1 MLIRVRGYHDGIK
14 AYLEKGQKQGREME
28 RDEMD
33 ERVILAGDLDLTN
46 DIIQSI
52 DTDAE
57 RYLNVTLS
65 FKEDEVDREL
75 LGEIVREFEAFAF
88 AAYRRDEYN
97 FYAEAHVPRIKSYA
111 DRKTGE
117 PVERKVHVHVVIPE
131 MNLVTGRRLD
141 AFGKVDLNERYLEAF
156 QEHINAKY
164 GLASPKDNR
173 RVQFTDASEM
183 ISRYKGDVFEGANRE
198 LKASILEAVMMR
210 DVTRYDRFRALL
222 TEYGETRTRNAGR
235 ESEYENIK
243 PAGAPKGVNLKEF
256 VFSREFIELDA
267 TAKREVLESN
277 AHAQYVEPGVS
288 RDTPQIYL
296 NVLDAWHDTHARE
309 IKYLN
314 SGSSFYKTY
323 QAASPAEQRR
333 ILEHR
338 EQRFYE
344 AAGGL
349 NEHTR
354 RTDDRSGNWRD
365 WLRMGAAGAGGRARE
380 RGAGREPERAGQ
392 SQKWWSELERAHRE
406 ITGRWRAGADHD
418 FDARFDRPGAPSE
431 SGDGLHGVPG
441 RGVDGDATRRQ
452 VLLPADAL
460 LELGNQ
466 QAERIDALRWSGD
479 REREGREQLGI
490 LVPRARWRE
499 GADRDFD
506 HGGGYGDGP
515 ARWQQPGAST
525 TRPRWRQGAD
535 RDFEPGGSYG
545 EREGR
550 WQWSGEPD
558 TVDRSAG
565 EPEWKTMV
573 DRMFVAWDQADE
585 AGRKRLAR
593 TGAEKFKRA
602 GGPFG
607 AREPFGLSGG
617 RLPAGFGPREEIR
630 SLADVQS
637 FDAIE
642 SLPFESQAEI
652 RATDTPPPA
661 DAAAAGLNARARAS
675 TGRVADT
682 VRDQLARDLSESR
695 SARRGRERDEFAE
708 IRSTLDAGRLLAAL
722 AHSHGLIVEKYSI
735 GKGADGGDRIR
746 AGSRNLNVS
755 DFLTKEMNLSWEEA
769 AQLLRETY
777 RAQTGHDP
785 EHAPRQSP
793 ERDLW
798 SEFQQWRSAYRDEL
812 RHAWDAQAAH
822 ESERRKTIKS
832 AFYSARSAL
841 VERPDRMDLSGAQR
855 REQLS
860 AARVTRLE
868 AEAAL
873 RVQIAKERDALKV
886 ATSRP
891 LTEQYRDFLQERAQD
906 GDERALRELRRMQQ
920 IRLWTKRAD
929 DERAVAFSASSG
941 VKQPGAQ
948 VRNEIIYVGPSITYE
963 VLASGEVDYRKDGAA
978 FLVDEGRT
986 LRLWDRERE
995 AIEIALRFA
1004 QQKFGGTLSLSG
1016 PEDFQAAAARVAA
1029 DTRMRI
1035 VFEQPELESIRQV
1048 RLAELDA
1055 EAIERRSAQ
1064 REREAWER
1072 DELRDAVRNP
1082 RPPAPDDTINPD
1094 PDAIPPADPD
1104 TPDIDR

>member
-52 DTDAE
+52 DADAE

-65 FKEDEVDREL
+65 FKEDEVNHEL

-117 PVERKVHVHVVIPE
+117 PVERKVHVHIVIPE

-141 AFGKVDLNERYLEAF
+141 PFGKVDHNERYLEAF

-198 LKASILEAVMMR
+198 LKASILEAMMTR
-210 DVTRYDRFRALL
+210 EVKRYDDFRALL

-235 ESEYENIK
+235 KSEYENVK
-243 PAGAPKGVNLKEF
+243 PAGAAKGVNLKEF

-267 TAKREVLESN
+267 TAKREALESN
-277 AHAQYVEPGVS
+277 VHAQYVEPGVP
-288 RDTPQIYL
+288 RDTPLVYL
-296 NVLDAWHDTHARE
+296 DALGAWHDTRARA

-323 QAASPAEQRR
+323 QAASPLEQRR

-338 EQRFYE
+338 EQRFYD
-344 AAGGL
+344 ATGGL
-349 NEHTR
+349 NERTR
-354 RTDDRSGNWRD
+354 ERTQQRHDRSGNWRD
-365 WLRMGAAGAGGRARE
+365 WSRLGAAGAGGRAGERARE

-392 SQKWWSELERAHRE
+392 SQQWWNELERAHRE
-406 ITGRWRAGADHD
+406 FTGRWRAGADHD
-418 FDARFDRPGAPSE
+418 LDARFDRSRAPSQ
-431 SGDGLHGVPG
+431 SAHRVHGMSG
-441 RGVDGDATRRQ
+441 RGVDGDAARRQ
-452 VLLPADAL
+452 VLLPPDAL

-466 QAERIDALRWSGD
+466 QAERTDALRWSGD
-479 REREGREQLGI
+479 RERAGRGQLETS
-490 LVPRARWRE
+490 VPRLRWRE
-499 GADRDFD
+499 GADRN
-506 HGGGYGDGP
+506 
-515 ARWQQPGAST
+515 
-525 TRPRWRQGAD
+525 
-535 RDFEPGGSYG
+535 FERGGSYD
-545 EREGR
+545 ERKGR
-550 WQWSGEPD
+550 WQSFGARD
-558 TVDRSAG
+558 AVDGSDG
-565 EPEWKTMV
+565 EPEWKVMV
-573 DRMFVAWDQADE
+573 DRMFAAWDQADE
-585 AGRKRLAR
+585 AGRTRLTR
-593 TGAEKFKRA
+593 TGAGKFMRA

-607 AREPFGLSGG
+607 SREPFGLTGG

-642 SLPFESQAEI
+642 SLPFEI
-652 RATDTPPPA
+652 RPTDTPPTT
-661 DAAAAGLNARARAS
+661 DAASVDFNASARAS
-675 TGRVADT
+675 TGRAADT
-682 VRDQLARDLSESR
+682 VRDQFARDLSEAR
-695 SARRGRERDEFAE
+695 TARRARERDEFTE
-708 IRSTLDAGRLLAAL
+708 IRATLDAGRLLAVL
-722 AHSHGLIVEKYSI
+722 AHTHGLIVEKYSI
-735 GKGADGGDRIR
+735 GKGADGGDRIQ

-777 RAQTGHDP
+777 RAQTGRYP
-785 EHAPRQSP
+785 EHAPRRTP

-798 SEFQQWRSAYRDEL
+798 GEFQQWRSAYRNEL
-812 RHAWDAQAAH
+812 RRAWDAQADH
-822 ESERRKTIKS
+822 ESERRKAVKS
-832 AFYSARSAL
+832 EFYSSRSAL
-841 VERPDRMDLSGAQR
+841 IERPRMDLSGAQR

-860 AARVTRLE
+860 AARVARLE

-873 RVQIAKERDALKV
+873 RVQIAKERDALQGG
-886 ATSRP
+886 ASRP
-891 LTEQYRDFLQERAQD
+891 LTEQYRDFLQERAQE

-920 IRLWTKRAD
+920 IRLRTKHAD
-929 DERAVAFSASSG
+929 DERAVNFSTPSRA
-941 VKQPGAQ
+941 VKRPAAHD
-948 VRNEIIYVGPSITYE
+948 RNEIIYAGPSITYE
-963 VLASGEVDYRKDGAA
+963 VRASGEVDYRKDGVA

-986 LRLWDRERE
+986 LRLWDSERE
-995 AIEIALRFA
+995 AIEMALRFA
-1004 QQKFGGTLSLSG
+1004 QQKFGSTLSLSG
-1016 PEDFQAAAARVAA
+1016 PGDFQAAAARVAA

-1048 RLAELDA
+1048 RVAELDA
-1055 EAIERRSAQ
+1055 EALERRAAQ
-1064 REREAWER
+1064 RERETWER
-1072 DELRDAVRNP
+1072 DELRDAVRH
-1082 RPPAPDDTINPD
+1082 PPPPTPEHPSNPD
-1094 PDAIPPADPD
+1094 QDAGSPADPD
-1104 TPDIDR
+1104 APGNGPDIDR

>member
-14 AYLEKGQKQGREME
+14 DYLEKGQKQGREME

-117 PVERKVHVHVVIPE
+117 PVERKVHVHIVIPE

-141 AFGKVDLNERYLEAF
+141 PFGKVDHNERYLEAF

-198 LKASILEAVMMR
+198 LKASILEAVMTR
-210 DVTRYDRFRALL
+210 DVTRYDDFRALI
-222 TEYGETRTRNAGR
+222 TEYCETRTRNAGR
-235 ESEYENIK
+235 ESEYENVK
-243 PAGAPKGVNLKEF
+243 PAGASKGVNLKEF

-267 TAKREVLESN
+267 TAKRESLESN
-277 AHAQYVEPGVS
+277 VHAQYVEPGVS
-288 RDTPQIYL
+288 RDTRQIYL
-296 NVLDAWHDTHARE
+296 DALGAWHDTRARE

-323 QAASPAEQRR
+323 QAASSAEQRR

-338 EQRFYE
+338 EQRFYD
-344 AAGGL
+344 ATGGL
-349 NEHTR
+349 NERTR
-354 RTDDRSGNWRD
+354 QSHDRSGHWRD
-365 WLRMGAAGAGGRARE
+365 WRRIGAAGAGGRARE
-380 RGAGREPERAGQ
+380 RGTGREPERAGQ
-392 SQKWWSELERAHRE
+392 SQQWWNELERAHRE

-418 FDARFDRPGAPSE
+418 FDARFDRSGAPSQ
-431 SGDGLHGVPG
+431 SAHRVHGVSG
-441 RGVDGDATRRQ
+441 RGVDGDAARRQ
-452 VLLPADAL
+452 VLLPPDAL

-479 REREGREQLGI
+479 RERAGREQLGI
-490 LVPRARWRE
+490 SVPRLRWRE
-499 GADRDFD
+499 
-506 HGGGYGDGP
+506 
-515 ARWQQPGAST
+515 
-525 TRPRWRQGAD
+525 GAD
-535 RDFEPGGSYG
+535 RDFEPGGSYH
-545 EREGR
+545 EREDR
-550 WQWSGEPD
+550 WQWSGERD
-558 TVDRSAG
+558 AVDRSAG
-565 EPEWKTMV
+565 APEWKAMV

-585 AGRKRLAR
+585 AGRTRLAR
-593 TGAEKFKRA
+593 TGAEKFMRA

-607 AREPFGLSGG
+607 AREPFDLSGG

-642 SLPFESQAEI
+642 SLPFEV
-652 RATDTPPPA
+652 RPTDSPPTT
-661 DAAAAGLNARARAS
+661 DAASVDFNASARAS
-675 TGRVADT
+675 TGRAADT
-682 VRDQLARDLSESR
+682 VRDQFARDLSEAR
-695 SARRGRERDEFAE
+695 TARRARERDEFTE
-708 IRSTLDAGRLLAAL
+708 IRATLDAGRLLAVL
-722 AHSHGLIVEKYSI
+722 AHSHGLIVEKYAI

-777 RAQTGHDP
+777 RAQTGRDP
-785 EHAPRQSP
+785 EHAPRRTP

-798 SEFQQWRSAYRDEL
+798 GEFQQWRSAYRNEL
-812 RHAWDAQAAH
+812 RRARDAQADH
-822 ESERRKTIKS
+822 ESERRKAVK
-832 AFYSARSAL
+832 AEFYSARSAL
-841 VERPDRMDLSGAQR
+841 VDRVDLSGAQR
-855 REQLS
+855 REQLA
-860 AARVTRLE
+860 AARVARLE

-873 RVQIAKERDALKV
+873 RVQIAKERDALKG
-886 ATSRP
+886 AASRP
-891 LTEQYRDFLQERAQD
+891 LTKQYRDFLQERAQK

-920 IRLWTKRAD
+920 IRLRTKRAD
-929 DERAVAFSASSG
+929 DERAVIFSKPSHAVERST
-941 VKQPGAQ
+941 AHD
-948 VRNEIIYVGPSITYE
+948 RNELIYAGPSITYE
-963 VLASGEVDYRKDGAA
+963 VRASGEVDYRKDGAA

-986 LRLWDRERE
+986 LRLWDSERE

-1004 QQKFGGTLSLSG
+1004 QQKFGTTLSLSG
-1016 PEDFQAAAARVAA
+1016 PEAFQDAAARVAA

-1035 VFEQPELESIRQV
+1035 VFDQPHLESIRLV

-1055 EAIERRSAQ
+1055 EALERRAAQ
-1064 REREAWER
+1064 LERDAWER
-1072 DELRDAVRNP
+1072 DDLRDAVRH
-1082 RPPAPDDTINPD
+1082 PPPPTAESPSNPD
-1094 PDAIPPADPD
+1094 QDAASPADPD
-1104 TPDIDR
+1104 APDSGPDIDR

>member
-14 AYLEKGQKQGREME
+14 DYLEKGQKQGREME

-57 RYLNVTLS
+57 RYLNVTMS
-65 FKEDEVDREL
+65 FKEDEVDRDL

-117 PVERKVHVHVVIPE
+117 PVERKVHVHIVIPE

-141 AFGKVDLNERYLEAF
+141 PFGKVDHNERYLEAF

-198 LKASILEAVMMR
+198 LKASILEAVMTR
-210 DVTRYDRFRALL
+210 DVTRYDDFRALI

-235 ESEYENIK
+235 ESEYENVK
-243 PAGAPKGVNLKEF
+243 PAGAAKGVNLKEF

-267 TAKREVLESN
+267 TAKRESLESN
-277 AHAQYVEPGVS
+277 VHAQYVEPGVS
-288 RDTPQIYL
+288 RDTRQIYL
-296 NVLDAWHDTHARE
+296 DALGAWHDTRARE

-314 SGSSFYKTY
+314 SGSGFYKTY

-333 ILEHR
+333 ILDHR
-338 EQRFYE
+338 EQRFYD
-344 AAGGL
+344 ATGGL
-349 NEHTR
+349 NERTR
-354 RTDDRSGNWRD
+354 QSHDRSGHWRD
-365 WLRMGAAGAGGRARE
+365 WRRIGAAGAGGRARE
-380 RGAGREPERAGQ
+380 RGAGREPEGAGQ
-392 SQKWWSELERAHRE
+392 SQQWWNELERAHRE

-418 FDARFDRPGAPSE
+418 FDARFDRSGAPSQ
-431 SGDGLHGVPG
+431 SAHRVHGVSG
-441 RGVDGDATRRQ
+441 RGVDGDAARRQ
-452 VLLPADAL
+452 VLLPPDAL

-479 REREGREQLGI
+479 RERGGREQLGI
-490 LVPRARWRE
+490 SVPRLRWRE
-499 GADRDFD
+499 
-506 HGGGYGDGP
+506 
-515 ARWQQPGAST
+515 
-525 TRPRWRQGAD
+525 GAD
-535 RDFEPGGSYG
+535 RDFEPGGSYD
-545 EREGR
+545 EREDR
-550 WQWSGEPD
+550 WQWSGERD
-558 TVDRSAG
+558 AVDRSAG
-565 EPEWKTMV
+565 EPEWKAMV

-585 AGRKRLAR
+585 AGRTRLAR
-593 TGAEKFKRA
+593 TGAEKFMRA

-637 FDAIE
+637 FDAID
-642 SLPFESQAEI
+642 SLPFEV
-652 RATDTPPPA
+652 RPTDSPPTT
-661 DAAAAGLNARARAS
+661 DAASVDFNASAHAS
-675 TGRVADT
+675 TGRAADT
-682 VRDQLARDLSESR
+682 VRDQFARDLSEAR
-695 SARRGRERDEFAE
+695 TARRARERDEFTE
-708 IRSTLDAGRLLAAL
+708 IRATLDAGRLLAAL
-722 AHSHGLIVEKYSI
+722 AHSHGLIVEKYAI

-777 RAQTGHDP
+777 RAQTGRDP
-785 EHAPRQSP
+785 EHAPRRTP

-798 SEFQQWRSAYRDEL
+798 GEFQQWRSAYRNEL
-812 RHAWDAQAAH
+812 RRAWDAQADH
-822 ESERRKTIKS
+822 ESERRKAVKS
-832 AFYSARSAL
+832 EFYSARSAL
-841 VERPDRMDLSGAQR
+841 VDRIDLSGAQR

-860 AARVTRLE
+860 AARVARLE

-873 RVQIAKERDALKV
+873 RVQIAKERDALKG
-886 ATSRP
+886 AASRP
-891 LTEQYRDFLQERAQD
+891 LSEQYRDFLQERAQK

-920 IRLWTKRAD
+920 IRLRTKRAD
-929 DERAVAFSASSG
+929 DARAVIFSALSHA
-941 VKQPGAQ
+941 VKPPAAHD
-948 VRNEIIYVGPSITYE
+948 RNEIIYAGPAITYE
-963 VLASGEVDYRKDGAA
+963 VRAGGEVDYRKEGVA

-986 LRLWDRERE
+986 LRLWDSERE

-1004 QQKFGGTLSLSG
+1004 QQKFGSTLSLSG
-1016 PEDFQAAAARVAA
+1016 PEPFQAAAARVAA

-1035 VFEQPELESIRQV
+1035 VFDQPELESIRQV

-1055 EAIERRSAQ
+1055 EALERRAAQ
-1064 REREAWER
+1064 RQRETWER
-1072 DELRDAVRNP
+1072 DELRDAVRHP
-1082 RPPAPDDTINPD
+1082 TPPTPEDPSNPD
-1094 PDAIPPADPD
+1094 QDAASPADPD
-1104 TPDIDR
+1104 APGNGPDIDR

>member
-14 AYLEKGQKQGREME
+14 DYLEKGQKQGREME

-65 FKEDEVDREL
+65 FKEDEVDHEL

-117 PVERKVHVHVVIPE
+117 PVERKVHVHIVIPE

-141 AFGKVDLNERYLEAF
+141 PFGKVDHNERYLEAF

-198 LKASILEAVMMR
+198 LKASILEAVMTR
-210 DVTRYDRFRALL
+210 DVTRYDDFRALI

-235 ESEYENIK
+235 ESEYENVK
-243 PAGAPKGVNLKEF
+243 PAGAAKGVNLKEF

-267 TAKREVLESN
+267 TAKRESLESN
-277 AHAQYVEPGVS
+277 VHAQYVEPGVS
-288 RDTPQIYL
+288 RDTRQIYL
-296 NVLDAWHDTHARE
+296 DALGAWHDTRARE

-333 ILEHR
+333 ILDHR
-338 EQRFYE
+338 EQRFYD
-344 AAGGL
+344 ATGGL
-349 NEHTR
+349 NERTR
-354 RTDDRSGNWRD
+354 QSHDRSGHWRD
-365 WLRMGAAGAGGRARE
+365 WRRIGAAGAGGRARE
-380 RGAGREPERAGQ
+380 RGAGREPEGAGQ
-392 SQKWWSELERAHRE
+392 SQQWWNELERAHRE

-418 FDARFDRPGAPSE
+418 FDARFDRSGAPSQ
-431 SGDGLHGVPG
+431 SAHRVHGVSG
-441 RGVDGDATRRQ
+441 RSVDGDAARRQ
-452 VLLPADAL
+452 VLLPPDAL

-479 REREGREQLGI
+479 REQAGREQLGI
-490 LVPRARWRE
+490 SVPRLRWRE
-499 GADRDFD
+499 G
-506 HGGGYGDGP
+506 
-515 ARWQQPGAST
+515 T
-525 TRPRWRQGAD
+525 D
-535 RDFEPGGSYG
+535 RDFEPGGSYD

-550 WQWSGEPD
+550 WQWSGERD
-558 TVDRSAG
+558 AVDKSAG
-565 EPEWKTMV
+565 EPEWKAMV

-585 AGRKRLAR
+585 AGRTRLAR
-593 TGAEKFKRA
+593 TGAEKFMRA

-637 FDAIE
+637 FDAID
-642 SLPFESQAEI
+642 SLPFEV
-652 RATDTPPPA
+652 RPTDSPPTT
-661 DAAAAGLNARARAS
+661 DAASVDFNASAHAS
-675 TGRVADT
+675 TGRAADT
-682 VRDQLARDLSESR
+682 VRDQFARDLSEAR
-695 SARRGRERDEFAE
+695 TARRARERDEFTE
-708 IRSTLDAGRLLAAL
+708 IRATLDAGRLLAAL

-735 GKGADGGDRIR
+735 GKGADGSDRIHS
-746 AGSRNLNVS
+746 GSRNLNVS
-755 DFLTKEMNLSWEEA
+755 DFLTKEMNLSWEAA

-777 RAQTGHDP
+777 RAQTGRDP
-785 EHAPRQSP
+785 EHAPRRTP

-798 SEFQQWRSAYRDEL
+798 GEFQQWRSAYRDEL
-812 RHAWDAQAAH
+812 RRAWDAQADH
-822 ESERRKTIKS
+822 EAGRRKAVKS
-832 AFYSARSAL
+832 EFYSARSAL
-841 VERPDRMDLSGAQR
+841 VDRIDLSGAQR

-860 AARVTRLE
+860 AARVARLE

-873 RVQIAKERDALKV
+873 RVQIAKERDALKG
-886 ATSRP
+886 AASRP
-891 LTEQYRDFLQERAQD
+891 LTEQYRDFLQERAQK

-920 IRLWTKRAD
+920 IRLRTKRAD
-929 DERAVAFSASSG
+929 DERAIIFGAPSHA
-941 VKQPGAQ
+941 VKPPAAHD
-948 VRNEIIYVGPSITYE
+948 RNEIIYAGPAITYE
-963 VLASGEVDYRKDGAA
+963 VRAGGEVDYRKDGVA

-986 LRLWDRERE
+986 LRLWDSERE
-995 AIEIALRFA
+995 AIEIALHFA
-1004 QQKFGGTLSLSG
+1004 QQKFGSMLSLSG
-1016 PEDFQAAAARVAA
+1016 PEAFQAAAARVAA
-1029 DTRMRI
+1029 DTRIRI
-1035 VFEQPELESIRQV
+1035 VFDQPHLESIRQV

-1055 EAIERRSAQ
+1055 EVLERRAAQ
-1064 REREAWER
+1064 RERDAWER
-1072 DELRDAVRNP
+1072 NELRDAVRH
-1082 RPPAPDDTINPD
+1082 PPPPTPEDPSNPD
-1094 PDAIPPADPD
+1094 QDAASPADPD
-1104 TPDIDR
+1104 APDRGPDIDR

>member
-75 LGEIVREFEAFAF
+75 LGEIVREFETFAF

-117 PVERKVHVHVVIPE
+117 AVERKVHVHVVIPE

-141 AFGKVDLNERYLEAF
+141 PFGKVDHNERYLEAF

-198 LKASILEAVMMR
+198 LKASILEAVMTR
-210 DVTRYDRFRALL
+210 DVTRYDDFRALI

-235 ESEYENIK
+235 ESEYENVK
-243 PAGAPKGVNLKEF
+243 PAGAAKGVNLKEF

-267 TAKREVLESN
+267 TAKREALESN
-277 AHAQYVEPGVS
+277 VHAQYVEPGVS
-288 RDTPQIYL
+288 RDTPRIYL
-296 NVLDAWHDTHARE
+296 DSLETWHDTRARE

-323 QAASPAEQRR
+323 QAASPTEQRR

-338 EQRFYE
+338 EQRFYD
-344 AAGGL
+344 ATGGL
-349 NEHTR
+349 NERTR
-354 RTDDRSGNWRD
+354 ERTQQRHDRSGHWRD
-365 WLRMGAAGAGGRARE
+365 WRRMGAAGAGGRARE
-380 RGAGREPERAGQ
+380 RGAGWEPERAGQ
-392 SQKWWSELERAHRE
+392 SQQWWNELERAHRE

-418 FDARFDRPGAPSE
+418 LDARFDRSGTPSQ
-431 SGDGLHGVPG
+431 SAHRVHGMSG
-441 RGVDGDATRRQ
+441 RGVDGDAARRQ
-452 VLLPADAL
+452 VLLPPDAL

-479 REREGREQLGI
+479 RERAGREQLETS
-490 LVPRARWRE
+490 VPRPRWRE
-499 GADRDFD
+499 GADGGFD
-506 HGGGYGDGP
+506 VG
-515 ARWQQPGAST
+515 RN
-525 TRPRWRQGAD
+525 
-535 RDFEPGGSYG
+535 YG
-545 EREGR
+545 EFADR

-558 TVDRSAG
+558 AIDSSGG
-565 EPEWKTMV
+565 EPEWKAIV

-585 AGRKRLAR
+585 AGRTRLTR
-593 TGAEKFKRA
+593 TAAGKFMRA

-607 AREPFGLSGG
+607 SREPFGLSDASGGG

-630 SLADVQS
+630 NLADVQS

-642 SLPFESQAEI
+642 SLPFEI
-652 RATDTPPPA
+652 RPTDAPFPTDGA
-661 DAAAAGLNARARAS
+661 SGDFNARARAS
-675 TGRVADT
+675 TGRAADT
-682 VRDQLARDLSESR
+682 VRDQFARDLSEAR
-695 SARRGRERDEFAE
+695 TARRAREREEFTE
-708 IRSTLDAGRLLAAL
+708 IRATLDAGRLLAAL

-735 GKGADGGDRIR
+735 GKGADGGDRIQ
-746 AGSRNLNVS
+746 AGSRNLNAS

-777 RAQTGHDP
+777 RAQTGRNP
-785 EHAPRQSP
+785 EHAPRRTP

-798 SEFQQWRSAYRDEL
+798 GEFQQWRSAYRNEL
-812 RHAWDAQAAH
+812 RRAWDAQADH
-822 ESERRKTIKS
+822 ESERRKAVKS
-832 AFYSARSAL
+832 EFYSARSAL
-841 VERPDRMDLSGAQR
+841 IERPRMDLSSAQR

-860 AARVTRLE
+860 AARVARLE

-873 RVQIAKERDALKV
+873 RVQIAKERDALKG
-886 ATSRP
+886 AASRP
-891 LTEQYRDFLQERAQD
+891 LTEQYRDFLQERAQE
-906 GDERALRELRRMQQ
+906 GDERALRELRRMQH
-920 IRLWTKRAD
+920 IRLRTKRAD
-929 DERAVAFSASSG
+929 DERAVNFSAPSLA
-941 VKQPGAQ
+941 VKRPAAHD
-948 VRNEIIYVGPSITYE
+948 RNEIIYAGPAITYE
-963 VLASGEVDYRKDGAA
+963 VRASGEVDYRKDGVA

-986 LRLWDRERE
+986 LRLWDSERK
-995 AIEIALRFA
+995 AIEIALHFA
-1004 QQKFGGTLSLSG
+1004 QQKFGSTLSLSG
-1016 PEDFQAAAARVAA
+1016 PEAFQAAAARVAA

-1035 VFEQPELESIRQV
+1035 VFDQPHLESIRQA

-1055 EAIERRSAQ
+1055 EALERRAAQ
-1064 REREAWER
+1064 RERDAWER
-1072 DELRDAVRNP
+1072 DELRDAVRH
-1082 RPPAPDDTINPD
+1082 PPPPTPEDPSNPD
-1094 PDAIPPADPD
+1094 QDAASPADPD
-1104 TPDIDR
+1104 APDSGPDIDR

>member
-14 AYLEKGQKQGREME
+14 EYLEKGQKQGREME

-46 DIIQSI
+46 HIIQSI

-75 LGEIVREFEAFAF
+75 LGEIVREFESFAF

-131 MNLVTGRRLD
+131 VNLVTGRRLD
-141 AFGKVDLNERYLEAF
+141 PFGKVDLNERYLEAF

-198 LKASILEAVMMR
+198 LKASILDAMMTR
-210 DVTRYDRFRALL
+210 DVTRYADFRALL
-222 TEYGETRTRNAGR
+222 TEFGETRTRNAGR

-243 PAGAPKGVNLKEF
+243 PVGAPKGVNLKEF

-267 TAKREVLESN
+267 TAKREALESN
-277 AHAQYVEPGVS
+277 VHAQYVEPGVP

-296 NVLDAWHDTHARE
+296 DSLGAWHDTRARE

-314 SGSSFYKTY
+314 SGSSFYRTY
-323 QAASPAEQRR
+323 QAASQGEQRR

-344 AAGGL
+344 ATGGV
-349 NEHTR
+349 NERTR

-365 WLRMGAAGAGGRARE
+365 WSRMGAAGAGGRARE

-392 SQKWWSELERAHRE
+392 SQQWWNELERAHRE
-406 ITGRWRAGADHD
+406 ITGRWRAGADRD
-418 FDARFDRPGAPSE
+418 LDARFDRSGAPSQ
-431 SGDGLHGVPG
+431 SSDRVHGVPG
-441 RGVDGDATRRQ
+441 RGVDGDAARRQ

-479 REREGREQLGI
+479 RERAGREQLDTS
-490 LVPRARWRE
+490 VPRLRRRE
-499 GADRDFD
+499 EADGDFD
-506 HGGGYGDGP
+506 EG
-515 ARWQQPGAST
+515 R
-525 TRPRWRQGAD
+525 
-535 RDFEPGGSYG
+535 SYG
-545 EREGR
+545 EIWNR
-550 WQWSGEPD
+550 WQWPGGPD
-558 TVDRSAG
+558 AVDRSAG
-565 EPEWKTMV
+565 EPEWKAVV

-585 AGRKRLAR
+585 AGRMRLAR
-593 TGAEKFKRA
+593 TGAEKFMRA
-602 GGPFG
+602 EGPFG
-607 AREPFGLSGG
+607 DRKQSGEPFGLNRALGGG

-642 SLPFESQAEI
+642 SLPFEI
-652 RATDTPPPA
+652 RATDTPLPTDGAPV
-661 DAAAAGLNARARAS
+661 DFNARARAS
-675 TGRVADT
+675 TGRAADT
-682 VRDQLARDLSESR
+682 VRDQFARDLSKVR
-695 SARRGRERDEFAE
+695 TARRAREREEYNE
-708 IRSTLDAGRLLAAL
+708 IRATLDAGRLLAEL

-755 DFLTKEMNLSWEEA
+755 DFLTKEMNLSWAEA
-769 AQLLRETY
+769 SLLLRETY
-777 RAQTGHDP
+777 RAQTGHGP
-785 EHAPRQSP
+785 EHAPRRIP

-798 SEFQQWRSAYRDEL
+798 GEFQQWRSSYRTEL
-812 RHAWDAQAAH
+812 RRAWDAQADHA
-822 ESERRKTIKS
+822 SGRRKAINS

-841 VERPDRMDLSGAQR
+841 VDRMDLSGAQR

-860 AARVTRLE
+860 AARVARLE

-873 RVQIAKERDALKV
+873 RMQIAKERDALKG
-886 ATSRP
+886 AASRP
-891 LTEQYRDFLQERAQD
+891 LTDQYREFLQERAQAG
-906 GDERALRELRRMQQ
+906 GDRALRELRRMQQ
-920 IRLWTKRAD
+920 IRLWAKSAEG
-929 DERAVAFSASSG
+929 ERAVTFRAPSHLGMRPA
-941 VKQPGAQ
+941 AHD
-948 VRNEIIYVGPSITYE
+948 RNEIIYAGPAITYE
-963 VLASGEVDYRKDGAA
+963 VRASGEVDYRKDGAA

-986 LRLWDRERE
+986 LRLWDSEHE

-1004 QQKFGGTLSLSG
+1004 QQKFGTTLSLSG
-1016 PEDFQAAAARVAA
+1016 PEAFQAAAARVAA

-1035 VFEQPELESIRQV
+1035 VFEQPGLESIRQV

-1055 EAIERRSAQ
+1055 EALERRAAQ

-1082 RPPAPDDTINPD
+1082 KPPVPEDPSNPD
-1094 PDAIPPADPD
+1094 QDAAPPADPEA
-1104 TPDIDR
+1104 PDSGPDFDR

>member
-14 AYLEKGQKQGREME
+14 DYLEKGQKQGREME

-117 PVERKVHVHVVIPE
+117 PVERKVHVHIVIPE

-141 AFGKVDLNERYLEAF
+141 PFGKVDHNERYLEAF

-198 LKASILEAVMMR
+198 PKASILEAVMTR
-210 DVTRYDRFRALL
+210 DVTRYDDFRAML

-235 ESEYENIK
+235 ESEYENVK
-243 PAGAPKGVNLKEF
+243 PAGAAKGVNLKEF

-267 TAKREVLESN
+267 TAKREALDSN
-277 AHAQYVEPGVS
+277 VHAQYVEPGVP
-288 RDTPQIYL
+288 RDRPQIYL
-296 NVLDAWHDTHARE
+296 DSLETWHDARARE

-333 ILEHR
+333 ILDHR
-338 EQRFYE
+338 EQRFYD
-344 AAGGL
+344 ATGGL
-349 NEHTR
+349 NE
-354 RTDDRSGNWRD
+354 RTGQPHDRSGHWRD
-365 WLRMGAAGAGGRARE
+365 WRRMGAVGAGGRARE
-380 RGAGREPERAGQ
+380 RGAGREPEGAGQ
-392 SQKWWSELERAHRE
+392 SQQWWNELERAHCE

-418 FDARFDRPGAPSE
+418 FDARFDRSGAPSQPAHRV
-431 SGDGLHGVPG
+431 HGMPG
-441 RGVDGDATRRQ
+441 RGVDGDAARRQ
-452 VLLPADAL
+452 MLLPADAL

-466 QAERIDALRWSGD
+466 QAERVDALRWSGD
-479 REREGREQLGI
+479 RERAGREQLDT
-490 LVPRARWRE
+490 LVPQSRWRE
-499 GADRDFD
+499 
-506 HGGGYGDGP
+506 
-515 ARWQQPGAST
+515 
-525 TRPRWRQGAD
+525 GAD

-545 EREGR
+545 EREDR
-550 WQWSGEPD
+550 WQWSGERD
-558 TVDRSAG
+558 AVEWSAG
-565 EPEWKTMV
+565 EPEWKAMV

-585 AGRKRLAR
+585 AGRTRLAR
-593 TGAEKFKRA
+593 TGAEKFMRA

-642 SLPFESQAEI
+642 SLPFEI
-652 RATDTPPPA
+652 RPTDSPPTT
-661 DAAAAGLNARARAS
+661 DAASVDFNASARAS
-675 TGRVADT
+675 TGRAADT
-682 VRDQLARDLSESR
+682 VRDQFARDLSEAR
-695 SARRGRERDEFAE
+695 TARRARERDEFTE
-708 IRSTLDAGRLLAAL
+708 IRATLDAGRLLAAL
-722 AHSHGLIVEKYSI
+722 AHSHGLIVEKYAI

-777 RAQTGHDP
+777 RAQTGRDP
-785 EHAPRQSP
+785 EHAPRRTP

-798 SEFQQWRSAYRDEL
+798 GEFQQWRSAYRNEL
-812 RHAWDAQAAH
+812 RRAWDAQADH
-822 ESERRKTIKS
+822 EGGRRKAVRS
-832 AFYSARSAL
+832 EFYSARSAL
-841 VERPDRMDLSGAQR
+841 VDRMDLSGAQR

-860 AARVTRLE
+860 AARVARLE

-873 RVQIAKERDALKV
+873 RVQIAKERDALKG
-886 ATSRP
+886 AASRP
-891 LTEQYRDFLQERAQD
+891 LTEQYRDFLQERAQK
-906 GDERALRELRRMQQ
+906 GVEPALRELRRMQQ
-920 IRLWTKRAD
+920 IRLRTKRAD
-929 DERAVAFSASSG
+929 DERAVIFSAPSQA
-941 VKQPGAQ
+941 VKRPAAHD
-948 VRNEIIYVGPSITYE
+948 RNEIIYAGPAITYE
-963 VLASGEVDYRKDGAA
+963 VRASGEVDYRKDGVA

-986 LRLWDRERE
+986 LRLWDSERE

-1016 PEDFQAAAARVAA
+1016 PDDFQAAAARVAA

-1048 RLAELDA
+1048 RLAELDS
-1055 EAIERRSAQ
+1055 EALERRAAQ

-1082 RPPAPDDTINPD
+1082 PPPTPED
-1094 PDAIPPADPD
+1094 PSNTDLDVAPPADPD
-1104 TPDIDR
+1104 APDSGPDIDR

>member
-1 MLIRVRGYHDGIK
+1 MLIRVCGYHDGIK

-88 AAYRRDEYN
+88 AAYRPDEYN

-141 AFGKVDLNERYLEAF
+141 PFGKVDHNERYLEAF

-183 ISRYKGDVFEGANRE
+183 ISRYKGDVFEGANRG
-198 LKASILEAVMMR
+198 LKASILAAVMTR
-210 DVTRYDRFRALL
+210 DVKRYDDFRALL

-235 ESEYENIK
+235 ESEYENVK
-243 PAGAPKGVNLKEF
+243 PIGAPKGVNLKEF

-267 TAKREVLESN
+267 TAKREALESN
-277 AHAQYVEPGVS
+277 VHVQYVEPGVP
-288 RDTPQIYL
+288 RDTPLVYL
-296 NVLDAWHDTHARE
+296 DALGAWHDTRARE

-338 EQRFYE
+338 EQRFYD
-344 AAGGL
+344 ATGGL
-349 NEHTR
+349 NERTR
-354 RTDDRSGNWRD
+354 ERTQQRHDRFGHWRD
-365 WLRMGAAGAGGRARE
+365 WRRMGAAGAGGRARE
-380 RGAGREPERAGQ
+380 HGAGREPERAGQ
-392 SQKWWSELERAHRE
+392 LQQWWNELERAHRE

-418 FDARFDRPGAPSE
+418 LDARFDRSGTPSQ
-431 SGDGLHGVPG
+431 SAHRVHGMSG
-441 RGVDGDATRRQ
+441 RGVDGDAARRQ
-452 VLLPADAL
+452 VLLPPDAL

-479 REREGREQLGI
+479 RERAGRGQLETS
-490 LVPRARWRE
+490 VP
-499 GADRDFD
+499 
-506 HGGGYGDGP
+506 
-515 ARWQQPGAST
+515 
-525 TRPRWRQGAD
+525 RPRWREGAD
-535 RDFEPGGSYG
+535 RDFEPGGSYD
-545 EREGR
+545 ETDGR
-550 WQWSGEPD
+550 WQWPGEPD
-558 TVDRSAG
+558 AVARSGG
-565 EPEWKTMV
+565 EPEWKVRV

-585 AGRKRLAR
+585 AGRTRLAR
-593 TGAEKFKRA
+593 TGAEKFMRA
-602 GGPFG
+602 GGQFDS
-607 AREPFGLSGG
+607 REPFGLSDASGG
-617 RLPAGFGPREEIR
+617 SRIPAGFGPREEIR
-630 SLADVQS
+630 NLADVQS

-642 SLPFESQAEI
+642 SLPFEI
-652 RATDTPPPA
+652 RPTDAQFPTDGA
-661 DAAAAGLNARARAS
+661 SVDFNARARAS
-675 TGRVADT
+675 TGRAADT
-682 VRDQLARDLSESR
+682 VRDQFARDLSE
-695 SARRGRERDEFAE
+695 ARRARRAREREEFTE
-708 IRSTLDAGRLLAAL
+708 IRATLDAGRLLAAL
-722 AHSHGLIVEKYSI
+722 AHSHGLIVEKYLI
-735 GKGADGGDRIR
+735 GKGADGGDRIQT
-746 AGSRNLNVS
+746 GSRNLNVS

-777 RAQTGHDP
+777 RAQTGRDP
-785 EHAPRQSP
+785 EHAPRRTP
-793 ERDLW
+793 ERHLW
-798 SEFQQWRSAYRDEL
+798 GEFQQWRSAYRNEL
-812 RHAWDAQAAH
+812 RRAWDAQADH
-822 ESERRKTIKS
+822 ESERRKAVKS
-832 AFYSARSAL
+832 EFYSSRSAL
-841 VERPDRMDLSGAQR
+841 IERPRMDLSGAQR

-860 AARVTRLE
+860 AARVARLE

-873 RVQIAKERDALKV
+873 RVQIAKERDALNG
-886 ATSRP
+886 AASRP
-891 LTEQYRDFLQERAQD
+891 LTEQYRDFLQERAQK

-920 IRLWTKRAD
+920 IRLRTKRAD
-929 DERAVAFSASSG
+929 DERAVIFSTPSRA
-941 VKQPGAQ
+941 VERPEAHD
-948 VRNEIIYVGPSITYE
+948 RNEIIYASPSITYE
-963 VLASGEVDYRKDGAA
+963 VRASGEVDYRKDGVA

-986 LRLWDRERE
+986 LRLWDSERE
-995 AIEIALRFA
+995 AVEIALRFA
-1004 QQKFGGTLSLSG
+1004 QQKFGSTLSLSG
-1016 PEDFQAAAARVAA
+1016 PEAFQAAAARVAA
-1029 DTRMRI
+1029 ETRMRI
-1035 VFEQPELESIRQV
+1035 VFELPELENIRQV

-1055 EAIERRSAQ
+1055 EAQERRAAQ

-1072 DELRDAVRNP
+1072 DELRDAVRHP
-1082 RPPAPDDTINPD
+1082 PPPAREDPSNPD
-1094 PDAIPPADPD
+1094 QDAASPADPD
-1104 TPDIDR
+1104 APDSGPDIDR

>member
-57 RYLNVTLS
+57 RYLNVTMS
-65 FKEDEVDREL
+65 FKEDQVSREL

-131 MNLVTGRRLD
+131 INLVTGRRLD
-141 AFGKVDLNERYLEAF
+141 PFGKVDQNTRFVDAF

-198 LKASILEAVMMR
+198 LKASILEAVMTR
-210 DVTRYDRFRALL
+210 DVTRYDDFRVLL

-235 ESEYENIK
+235 ESEYENVK
-243 PAGAPKGVNLKEF
+243 PAGAAKGVNLKEF

-267 TAKREVLESN
+267 TAKREALESN
-277 AHAQYVEPGVS
+277 VHAQYVEPGVP
-288 RDTPQIYL
+288 RDTPPIYL
-296 NVLDAWHDTHARE
+296 DVLGAWHDTRARE

-323 QAASPAEQRR
+323 QAASPDEQRR
-333 ILEHR
+333 ILDHR
-338 EQRFYE
+338 EQRFYD
-344 AAGGL
+344 ATGGL

-354 RTDDRSGNWRD
+354 RPHDRSGDWRD
-365 WLRMGAAGAGGRARE
+365 WRRLGTAGAGERAPERARA
-380 RGAGREPERAGQ
+380 RGAGREPEGAGQ
-392 SQKWWSELERAHRE
+392 AQQWWRELERAHHE
-406 ITGRWRAGADHD
+406 ITRRWRAGADHD
-418 FDARFDRPGAPSE
+418 LDARFDRSGAPSQ
-431 SGDGLHGVPG
+431 SAYRVHGVSG
-441 RGVDGDATRRQ
+441 RGVDGDAARRQ

-479 REREGREQLGI
+479 RERAGREQLDNPV
-490 LVPRARWRE
+490 LR
-499 GADRDFD
+499 
-506 HGGGYGDGP
+506 
-515 ARWQQPGAST
+515 S
-525 TRPRWRQGAD
+525 RWRQGAD
-535 RDFEPGGSYG
+535 GEFDGGRRYG
-545 EREGR
+545 GTGDR
-550 WQWSGEPD
+550 WRWSGESND
-558 TVDRSAG
+558 VERSAD
-565 EPEWKTMV
+565 EPEWKAIV
-573 DRMFVAWDQADE
+573 DRMFVAWDRADAAE
-585 AGRKRLAR
+585 RSRLTR
-593 TGAEKFKRA
+593 TGAGKFMWA

-607 AREPFGLSGG
+607 SREPFALSGG
-617 RLPAGFGPREEIR
+617 RLPGGFGLREQIR

-642 SLPFESQAEI
+642 SLPFEV
-652 RATDTPPPA
+652 RAS
-661 DAAAAGLNARARAS
+661 DAPMPKTAMSDFNARARAS
-675 TGRVADT
+675 TGRAADT
-682 VRDQLARDLSESR
+682 VRDQLARDLSEGR
-695 SARRGRERDEFAE
+695 SVRQARERDEFAE
-708 IRSTLDAGRLLAAL
+708 IRATLDAGRLLAAL

-746 AGSRNLNVS
+746 AGSRNLSVS

-785 EHAPRQSP
+785 EHASRRTP

-798 SEFQQWRSAYRDEL
+798 GDFQQWRSVYRTQL
-812 RHAWDAQAAH
+812 RHAWDAQAAQ
-822 ESERRKTIKS
+822 ENERRKTIRS

-841 VERPDRMDLSGAQR
+841 GDRMDLSSGQR

-860 AARVTRLE
+860 AARVARLE
-868 AEAAL
+868 AEAVL
-873 RVQIAKERDALKV
+873 RVQIAKEREALKGV
-886 ATSRP
+886 ASRP
-891 LTEQYRDFLQERAQD
+891 LTDQYRDFLQERAQE

-920 IRLWTKRAD
+920 IRLWEKRAG
-929 DERAVAFSASSG
+929 DERAVTVSAASHATR
-941 VKQPGAQ
+941 PTANE
-948 VRNEIIYVGPSITYE
+948 RNEIIYAGPAITYE
-963 VLASGEVDYRKDGAA
+963 VRASGEVDYRKNGAT

-986 LRLWDRERE
+986 LRLWDSGRE
-995 AIEIALRFA
+995 AIEVALRFA

-1035 VFEQPELESIRQV
+1035 VFEQPELESIRRV

-1055 EAIERRSAQ
+1055 EAIERRAAQ
-1064 REREAWER
+1064 REREARER

-1082 RPPAPDDTINPD
+1082 PAPVPDDTINPD

-1104 TPDIDR
+1104 APDINR

>member
-131 MNLVTGRRLD
+131 VNLVTGRRLD
-141 AFGKVDLNERYLEAF
+141 PFGKVDHNERFLEAF

-198 LKASILEAVMMR
+198 LKASILEAVMTR
-210 DVTRYDRFRALL
+210 DVTRYDDFRVLL
-222 TEYGETRTRNAGR
+222 TEYGGTRTRNAGR

-267 TAKREVLESN
+267 DGKRATLESN
-277 AHAQYVEPGVS
+277 GHAQYVEPGVP
-288 RDTPQIYL
+288 RDTPQSYL
-296 NVLDAWHDTHARE
+296 DTLDAWHDTRARE

-314 SGSSFYKTY
+314 SGSSFYRTY

-333 ILEHR
+333 ILDHR
-338 EQRFYE
+338 EQRFYD

-349 NEHTR
+349 NER
-354 RTDDRSGNWRD
+354 RQQPHDRSGHWRD
-365 WLRMGAAGAGGRARE
+365 WGRMGAAGAGGRARE

-392 SQKWWSELERAHRE
+392 SQQWWNELERAHRE

-418 FDARFDRPGAPSE
+418 LDARFDRSGAPSQ
-431 SGDGLHGVPG
+431 SAHRVHGVPG

-460 LELGNQ
+460 LELGDQ

-479 REREGREQLGI
+479 REREGREQLDTP
-490 LVPRARWRE
+490 VPRSRWRE
-499 GADRDFD
+499 GADRDFES
-506 HGGGYGDGP
+506 GGNYDDRGD
-515 ARWQQPGAST
+515 
-525 TRPRWRQGAD
+525 
-535 RDFEPGGSYG
+535 
-545 EREGR
+545 R
-550 WQWSGEPD
+550 WQWSGGLD
-558 TVDRSAG
+558 AVDNSAS
-565 EPEWKTMV
+565 EPEWKVMV
-573 DRMFVAWDQADE
+573 NRMFVAWDQADQ
-585 AGRKRLAR
+585 AGRSRLAR
-593 TGAEKFKRA
+593 TAAGKFMRA

-607 AREPFGLSGG
+607 DGKQGGEPFGLSRALGGG
-617 RLPAGFGPREEIR
+617 RLPAGFGPREAIR

-642 SLPFESQAEI
+642 SLPFEAQAEI
-652 RATDTPPPA
+652 RATDTPLPT
-661 DAAAAGLNARARAS
+661 DAAPVDFNARARAS

-695 SARRGRERDEFAE
+695 SARRGREREEFTE
-708 IRSTLDAGRLLAAL
+708 IRATLDAGRLLAAL
-722 AHSHGLIVEKYSI
+722 AHSHGLIVEKYAI
-735 GKGADGGDRIR
+735 GKGADGGDRIQ

-755 DFLTKEMNLSWEEA
+755 DFLTKEMNLPWEEA

-785 EHAPRQSP
+785 EHAPRRTP

-798 SEFQQWRSAYRDEL
+798 GEFQQWRSAYRNEL

-822 ESERRKTIKS
+822 ESERRKAIRS
-832 AFYSARSAL
+832 EFYSARSAL
-841 VERPDRMDLSGAQR
+841 AERPDRMDLSGAQR
-855 REQLS
+855 RERLS
-860 AARVTRLE
+860 AARVARLE

-873 RVQIAKERDALKV
+873 RAQIAKERDALKG
-886 ATSRP
+886 AASRP

-906 GDERALRELRRMQQ
+906 GDGRALRELRRMQQ
-920 IRLWTKRAD
+920 IRLQTKRAD
-929 DERAVAFSASSG
+929 KERELTFGPSSG
-941 VKQPGAQ
+941 VKQPGTQA
-948 VRNEIIYVGPSITYE
+948 RNEIIYDGPSITYE

-1016 PEDFQAAAARVAA
+1016 PDDFQAAAARVAA

-1035 VFEQPELESIRQV
+1035 VFEQPQLESIRQV

-1055 EAIERRSAQ
+1055 EAIERRAAQ

-1082 RPPAPDDTINPD
+1082 RPPVPDDTINPD
-1094 PDAIPPADPD
+1094 QDAIPPADPD
-1104 TPDIDR
+1104 APDIDQ

>member
-88 AAYRRDEYN
+88 AAYRPDEYN

-141 AFGKVDLNERYLEAF
+141 PFGKVDYNERYLEAF

-183 ISRYKGDVFEGANRE
+183 ISRYKGDVFEGANRG
-198 LKASILEAVMMR
+198 LKASILAAVMTR
-210 DVTRYDRFRALL
+210 DVKRYDDFRALL

-235 ESEYENIK
+235 ESEYENVK
-243 PAGAPKGVNLKEF
+243 PIGAPKGVNLKEF

-267 TAKREVLESN
+267 TAKREALESN
-277 AHAQYVEPGVS
+277 VHVQYVEPGVP
-288 RDTPQIYL
+288 RDTPLVYL
-296 NVLDAWHDTHARE
+296 DALGAWHDTRARE

-338 EQRFYE
+338 EQRFYD
-344 AAGGL
+344 ATGGL
-349 NEHTR
+349 NERTR
-354 RTDDRSGNWRD
+354 ERTQQRHDRFGHWRD
-365 WLRMGAAGAGGRARE
+365 WRRMGAAGAGGRARE
-380 RGAGREPERAGQ
+380 HGAGREPERAGQ
-392 SQKWWSELERAHRE
+392 SQQWWNELERAHRE

-418 FDARFDRPGAPSE
+418 LDARFDRSGTPSQ
-431 SGDGLHGVPG
+431 SAHRVHGMSG
-441 RGVDGDATRRQ
+441 RGVDGDAARSQ
-452 VLLPADAL
+452 VLLPPDAL

-479 REREGREQLGI
+479 RERAGRGQLETS
-490 LVPRARWRE
+490 VP
-499 GADRDFD
+499 
-506 HGGGYGDGP
+506 
-515 ARWQQPGAST
+515 
-525 TRPRWRQGAD
+525 RPRWREGAD
-535 RDFEPGGSYG
+535 RDFEPGGSYD
-545 EREGR
+545 ETDGR
-550 WQWSGEPD
+550 WQWPGEPD
-558 TVDRSAG
+558 AVARSGG
-565 EPEWKTMV
+565 EPEWKVRV

-585 AGRKRLAR
+585 AGRTRLAR
-593 TGAEKFKRA
+593 TGAGKFMRA
-602 GGPFG
+602 GGQFDS
-607 AREPFGLSGG
+607 REPFGLSDASGG
-617 RLPAGFGPREEIR
+617 SRIPAGFGPREEIR
-630 SLADVQS
+630 NLADVQS

-642 SLPFESQAEI
+642 SLPFEI
-652 RATDTPPPA
+652 RPTDAQFPTDGA
-661 DAAAAGLNARARAS
+661 SVDFNARARAS
-675 TGRVADT
+675 TGRAADT
-682 VRDQLARDLSESR
+682 VRDQFARDLSE
-695 SARRGRERDEFAE
+695 ARRARRAREREEFTE
-708 IRSTLDAGRLLAAL
+708 IRATLDAGRLLAAL
-722 AHSHGLIVEKYSI
+722 AHSHGLIVEKYLI
-735 GKGADGGDRIR
+735 GKGADGGDRIQT
-746 AGSRNLNVS
+746 GSRNLNVS

-777 RAQTGHDP
+777 RAQTGRDP
-785 EHAPRQSP
+785 EHAPRRTP

-798 SEFQQWRSAYRDEL
+798 GEFQQWRSAYRNEL
-812 RHAWDAQAAH
+812 RRAWDAQADH
-822 ESERRKTIKS
+822 ESERRKAVKS
-832 AFYSARSAL
+832 EFYSSRSAL
-841 VERPDRMDLSGAQR
+841 IERPRMDLSGAQR

-860 AARVTRLE
+860 AARVARLE

-873 RVQIAKERDALKV
+873 RVQIAKERDALKG
-886 ATSRP
+886 AASRP
-891 LTEQYRDFLQERAQD
+891 LTEQYRDFLQERAQE

-920 IRLWTKRAD
+920 IRLRTKRAD
-929 DERAVAFSASSG
+929 DERAVNFSAPSHA
-941 VKQPGAQ
+941 VRRPAAHD
-948 VRNEIIYVGPSITYE
+948 RNEIIYAGPAITYE
-963 VLASGEVDYRKDGAA
+963 VRASGEVDYRKDGVE

-986 LRLWDRERE
+986 LRLWDSERE
-995 AIEIALRFA
+995 AIEIALHFA
-1004 QQKFGGTLSLSG
+1004 QQKFGSALSLSG
-1016 PEDFQAAAARVAA
+1016 PEAFQAAAARVAA
-1029 DTRMRI
+1029 DTRMPI
-1035 VFEQPELESIRQV
+1035 VFDQPHLESIRQV

-1055 EAIERRSAQ
+1055 EALERRAAQ
-1064 REREAWER
+1064 RERDAWER
-1072 DELRDAVRNP
+1072 DELRNAVRHP
-1082 RPPAPDDTINPD
+1082 PPPAREDPSNPD
-1094 PDAIPPADPD
+1094 QDAGSPADPD
-1104 TPDIDR
+1104 APGNGPDIDR